1 MLFQMFGGMLLGIE
15 AIWNYVPD
23 VVIDTTGC
31 PLVIPLF
38 KYIAGC
44 KVGAYIH
51 YPIITNGKNFLF

>member
-1 MLFQMFGGMLLGIE
+1 MFGGMLIGIE
-15 AIWNYVPD
+15 AIWNYVPEIL
-23 VVIDTTGC
+23 IDTTGC

-51 YPIITNGKNFLF
+51 YPTITDGKIFIYINNL